1 MFSSNTLKIFY
12 HNIYIYKTLLAGG
25 FAKVR
30 LSASSS
36 KLSSFSLIIR
46 LLRYPKILY
55 SKVHWKILVI
65 FLHEILTLYEE
76 LLPLTRTILS
86 SSSQEV
92 SRVEVRTI
100 IGGVGTGRSESSVLL
115 AVSNLKVPQAVP
127 KAPNMEILKLV
138 KSAAKNVK
146 T

>member
-1 MFSSNTLKIFY
+1 MK
-12 HNIYIYKTLLAGG
+12 NIY
-25 FAKVR
+25 
-30 LSASSS
+30 LSPEPSSC
-36 KLSSFSLIIR
+36 
-46 LLRYPKILY
+46 
-55 SKVHWKILVI
+55 
-65 FLHEILTLYEE
+65 
-76 LLPLTRTILS
+76 
-86 SSSQEV
+86 SQEV

-100 IGGVGTGRSESSVLL
+100 IGVVGTGRSESSVLL

>member
-92 SRVEVRTI
+92 SWVEVRTI
-100 IGGVGTGRSESSVLL
+100 IGVGTGRSESSVLL
-115 AVSNLKVPQAVP
+115 AVSNLKVPQALP
-127 KAPNMEILKLV
+127 KAPHMEILKLV

>member
-1 MFSSNTLKIFY
+1 M
-12 HNIYIYKTLLAGG
+12 
-25 FAKVR
+25 
-30 LSASSS
+30 
-36 KLSSFSLIIR
+36 
-46 LLRYPKILY
+46 
-55 SKVHWKILVI
+55 I

-100 IGGVGTGRSESSVLL
+100 IGVGTGRSESSVLL
-115 AVSNLKVPQAVP
+115 AVSNLKMPQALP
-127 KAPNMEILKLV
+127 KAPYMEVLKLV

>member
-1 MFSSNTLKIFY
+1 M
-12 HNIYIYKTLLAGG
+12 
-25 FAKVR
+25 
-30 LSASSS
+30 
-36 KLSSFSLIIR
+36 
-46 LLRYPKILY
+46 
-55 SKVHWKILVI
+55 I